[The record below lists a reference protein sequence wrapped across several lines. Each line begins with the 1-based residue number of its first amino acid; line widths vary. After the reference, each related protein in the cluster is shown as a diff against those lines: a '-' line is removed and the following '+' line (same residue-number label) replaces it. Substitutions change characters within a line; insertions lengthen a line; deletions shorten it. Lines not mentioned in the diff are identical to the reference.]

1 MKNIKLIIEFDGTNY
16 CGWQRQVKEP
26 TVQEAVEKAISSL
39 TGETPEAI
47 NLTGCSRTDSGV
59 HSRAFVANF
68 KTSSTVPPER
78 FKEALNSKLP
88 VDIAVVSSQE
98 VPEDFHSR
106 YAAVG
111 KTYCYTILNRP
122 VRSPLYRNST
132 YLVKDSLNIDKMKE
146 ASRYFLGKHDFTA
159 FKSTGSSV
167 KTSVRTITAL
177 EVHKEGDLI
186 KIYASAD
193 GFLYNM
199 VRIIVGTLLE
209 VGRGKIK
216 PDTIKEIIESKDRTR
231 AGICV
236 PAQGLSLEKVFY

>member
-16 CGWQRQVKEP
+16 CGWQRQVKEK
-26 TVQEAVEKAISSL
+26 TVQEVLETAIISL
-39 TGETPEAI
+39 TGEELKDI
-47 NLTGCSRTDSGV
+47 SLTGCSRTDSGV

-68 KTSSTVPPER
+68 KTNSSVPPEK
-78 FKEALNSKLP
+78 FKEALNSRLP
-88 VDIAVVSSQE
+88 EDIAVINSQE
-98 VPEDFHSR
+98 VPLDFHAR

-111 KTYCYTILNRP
+111 KTYCYTILNRA
-122 VRSPLYRNST
+122 VRSPICRNYT
-132 YLVKDSLNIDKMKE
+132 YQVKDRLDVEKMKE
-146 ASRYFLGKHDFTA
+146 ASSYFIGKHDFTA

-177 EVHKEGDLI
+177 EVHKEGDFI

-199 VRIIVGTLLE
+199 VRIIVGTILD
-209 VGRGKIK
+209 VGRGKI
-216 PDTIKEIIESKDRTR
+216 PPESIKDIIESKDRTR

>member
-26 TVQEAVEKAISSL
+26 TVQEAIEKAISLL
-39 TGETPEAI
+39 TREAPEEI

-68 KTSSTVPPER
+68 KTSSTIPPEK

-88 VDIAVVSSQE
+88 EDIAIISSQE
-98 VPEDFHSR
+98 VHQDFHAR

-111 KTYCYTILNRP
+111 KTYCYTILNSS
-122 VRSPLYRNST
+122 VRSPLYRNYT
-132 YLVKDSLNIDKMKE
+132 YQVKDALDSDKMEE
-146 ASRYFLGKHDFTA
+146 AATYFIGKHDFTA

-167 KTSVRTITAL
+167 KTSVRTITDL

-199 VRIIVGTLLE
+199 VRIIVGTLLD
-209 VGRGKIK
+209 VGRGKIQ
-216 PDTIKEIIESKDRTR
+216 PEIIKEIIEAKDRTR

-236 PAQGLSLEKVFY
+236 PAQGLFLEKVYY

>member
-26 TVQEAVEKAISSL
+26 TVQEAIEKAIASL
-39 TGETPEAI
+39 TGEAAQAI

-68 KTSSTVPPER
+68 KTASKIPPEK

-88 VDIAVVSSQE
+88 EDIAIIYSQE
-98 VPEDFHSR
+98 VALDFHAR
-106 YAAVG
+106 YAASG
-111 KTYCYTILNRP
+111 KTYCYTILNRS
-122 VRSPLYRNST
+122 VRSPLYRNYT
-132 YLVKDSLNIDKMKE
+132 YQVKDSLDIEKMKE
-146 ASRYFLGKHDFTA
+146 ASRYFIGKHDFTA

-177 EVHKEGDLI
+177 EVHKEGELI

-199 VRIIVGTLLE
+199 VRIIVGTLLD
-209 VGRGKIK
+209 VGRGKIA
-216 PDTIKEIIESKDRTR
+216 PDSIKAIIESKERTR

>member
-39 TGETPEAI
+39 TGEATEAI

-59 HSRAFVANF
+59 HSIAFVANF

-78 FKEALNSKLP
+78 FKEALNSRLP
-88 VDIAVVSSQE
+88 EDIAVINSEE
-98 VPEDFHSR
+98 VAPDFHAR
-106 YAAVG
+106 YAALG
-111 KTYCYTILNRP
+111 KTYCYTILNRG
-122 VRSPLYRNST
+122 VRSPLYRNHT
-132 YLVKDSLNIDKMKE
+132 YLVKDHLDIDKMKE
-146 ASRYFLGKHDFTA
+146 ASRYFVGKHDFTA

-209 VGRGKIK
+209 VGRGKIQ
-216 PDTIKEIIESKDRTR
+216 PDTIKEIIESKERTR

-236 PAQGLSLEKVFY
+236 PAQGLSLDKVYY